1 MEPTLKKTWR
11 TAVALICALA
21 FAVVDGRAHAAE
33 ITVCSSGCDYA
44 SIQDAVDDAAPGDT
58 LLLGSET
65 LYEHVRTEKDVTT
78 RGSGPDH
85 TTVDGSGSWGAVF
98 RVEGLSVT
106 RVALAECKCDH
117 LLRPRAARGRQ
128 P

>member
-1 MEPTLKKTWR
+1 MRVPPP
-11 TAVALICALA
+11 TAVALFSAPA
-21 FAVVDGRAHAAE
+21 FALVGGNAQAVE

-44 SIQDAVDDAAPGDT
+44 SIQDAVDAAAPGDT

-65 LYEHVRTEKDVTT
+65 FCEHVQIEKDVII

-85 TTVDGSGSWGAVF
+85 PIVDGSGSWGAVF

-117 LLRPRAARGRQ
+117 LLRPRAARGSQ